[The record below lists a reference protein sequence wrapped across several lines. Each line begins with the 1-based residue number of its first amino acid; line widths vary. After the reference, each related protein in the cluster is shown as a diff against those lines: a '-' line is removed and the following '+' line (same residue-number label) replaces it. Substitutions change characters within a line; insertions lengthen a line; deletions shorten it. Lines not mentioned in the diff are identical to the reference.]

1 MSTVAPLPWTPDFE
15 SYPCDV
21 ALQRAEVANG
31 HIHLYWED
39 GRSNQYDLFLLRE
52 NSPDEQTIHFKSRE
66 MLISPLELPENLQ
79 ALTASVDEQGVLQV
93 EWSGGEISR
102 YHPGWLRA
110 HAWFDDGDNTPALP
124 AVTQCRNWQASTLA
138 EPPSFSGPAV
148 LENETDLLP
157 WLEALSCFG
166 IARLRELPDQD
177 GLLEQLVNRIGPIR
191 ESNFGRK
198 YVLEIKD
205 DPDSNAFTSD
215 SLLQHVDMPTRESPH
230 GLQFLFCR
238 ANTTNGGEGIYVDGF
253 RIAEVMREEEAD
265 AFKAL
270 TEIPWVYKNRASST
284 DYRAEVP
291 AIGLDHLGNVNEV
304 RVTAWLRAP
313 MKAKLSEQQRAYR
326 AIRTF
331 TRYAQNP
338 AYQMEF
344 RYEAGDLIAF
354 DNRRVL
360 HGRRG
365 YDAGG
370 GQRFI
375 EGVYADRDDLYSKI
389 RVLRRAR
396 SKQE

>member
-1 MSTVAPLPWTPDFE
+1 MSTLGPLPWTPDFE

-21 ALQRAEVANG
+21 ALQRVEVANG
-31 HIHLYWED
+31 CIHLYWED

-52 NSPDEQTIHFKSRE
+52 NSPDEQTIHIKSRE
-66 MLISPLELPENLQ
+66 MLISPLDVPEDLH
-79 ALTASVDEQGVLQV
+79 ALTASIDKHGVLQV
-93 EWSGGEISR
+93 EWSSGEQSR

-110 HAWFDDGDNTPALP
+110 HAWFDDGDNAPALP
-124 AVTQCRNWQASTLA
+124 AVTQCRHWQASTLA
-138 EPPSFSGPAV
+138 EPPSFHGPAV
-148 LENETDLLP
+148 IENEANLLP

-166 IARLRELPDQD
+166 IARLRELPNQD
-177 GLLEQLVNRIGPIR
+177 GLLEQLVNCIGPIR

-205 DPDSNAFTSD
+205 EPDSNAFTSD

-238 ANTTNGGEGIYVDGF
+238 ANTTTGGDGIYVDGF
-253 RIAEVMREEEAD
+253 RIAEVMREVEAD
-265 AFKAL
+265 AFEAL
-270 TEIPWVYKNRASST
+270 TEVPWVYKNRASNT

-291 AIGLDHLGNVNEV
+291 AIGLDPVGNVNEV

-326 AIRTF
+326 AIRAF

-338 AYQMEF
+338 EYQMVF

-389 RVLRRAR
+389 RVLRRAG
-396 SKQE
+396 SKQ